1 MIYNIYI
8 WYIYICIYIMYTPIL
23 YIYIHQVHQYM
34 FVTFKSRRN
43 HSKFVGIP
51 IFDRQFYVYIRANPL
66 EAPAPKNHMK
76 LYMPWANVEM
86 MVVEYGGIWWNMVE
100 KIQIFPNIFFGGF
113 LLLHRESSGKRTP
126 ASSQSSHVKRA
137 RGACQST
144 GFGGSTARWG
154 GANGREGIWRNSL
167 NWSAFTC

>member
-1 MIYNIYI
+1 
-8 WYIYICIYIMYTPIL
+8 
-23 YIYIHQVHQYM
+23 M

-43 HSKFVGIP
+43 HSIFVGIP

-100 KIQIFPNIFFGGF
+100 YGKDTNISEYLFWGVLIATQRILRKTNSCQFPI
-113 LLLHRESSGKRTP
+113 
-126 ASSQSSHVKRA
+126 
-137 RGACQST
+137 
-144 GFGGSTARWG
+144 
-154 GANGREGIWRNSL
+154 
-167 NWSAFTC
+167 FTCQTRSRSVSEHGLWRINCSVRRCEWKGRDLKKFPELICIYLLMIVNGQY